1 MAEIARNKA
10 FSHSVTPEKEP
21 SFTPSRP
28 TLSRKTQAKNTP
40 LRKLVLNPPNAASS
54 SYQAS
59 PCPKEVMTNTKEKE
73 EAAVEEAAPLGK
85 KALFIF
91 PI

>member
-54 SYQAS
+54 SY
-59 PCPKEVMTNTKEKE
+59 
-73 EAAVEEAAPLGK
+73 
-85 KALFIF
+85 
-91 PI
+91 